1 MIKLFEV
8 HLAQN
13 GWIVIEP
20 KIDEEHIDITNL
32 FYEDKEGIEDFLY
45 HIAELSGL
53 LTGESAN
60 YEINIKVRKRKND
73 T

>member
-45 HIAELSGL
+45 HIAERSGL
-53 LTGESAN
+53 FSGEATN
-60 YEINIKVRKRKND
+60 YEIKLKVRKRKNK
-73 T
+73 